1 MGRLG
6 TNKGVQL
13 VQVLEI
19 SGQAASSTEYPSCVC
34 VVCARQILL
43 SYYCHAVFTVGGS
56 VILGG
61 LSFCLGYLIC
71 VLQVSEEFAE
81 VLIP

>member
-13 VQVLEI
+13 AQVLEI
-19 SGQAASSTEYPSCVC
+19 SGQAATSTDYPSHVC
-34 VVCARQILL
+34 LACTRQILL
-43 SYYCHAVFTVGGS
+43 SYHCHAVFTVDGS
-56 VILGG
+56 VIVGG

-71 VLQVSEEFAE
+71 ILQVTEEFAE
-81 VLIP
+81 VLIT

>member
-19 SGQAASSTEYPSCVC
+19 SGRAATTTDYPSHVC
-34 VVCARQILL
+34 VANAT
-43 SYYCHAVFTVGGS
+43 YHCHAVFTVGGS
-56 VILGG
+56 VVVGG
-61 LSFCLGYLIC
+61 LSFCFGYLIC
-71 VLQVSEEFAE
+71 IILATEEFAK